1 VTRRY
6 LALCISILWITG
18 AALAQPEATQERTG
32 VEPSDALASPPP
44 SPSANADSGED
55 PRGAAEAP
63 AEAPAPRQKRLRK
76 APPRY
81 AKSRLTLD
89 RTEAEADHRS
99 LVLAAG
105 TDKIVDLDPSFKLS
119 DQQQRIMIG
128 NITILQVVPVSVGE
142 QKQLVFK
149 PIAEGETN
157 VTIRDASGNVG
168 IIFEVVVAKQN
179 QVRFLERL
187 KENLKEVEGITLG
200 IEDKNIV
207 IRGEVLTV
215 SDYGM
220 IYNEIADKS
229 YGENIINKVTMS
241 PITLGILAKKIE
253 SDLQGFAPTV
263 NVSVLNGKVV
273 LGGTVDNPDLKAR
286 CEKRAFWYLPQI
298 RVREALTGAGNV
310 ELSDPADKRNF
321 ILQSDIV
328 YVPPPPKRD
337 SKLVRL
343 TIYFVELSKDF
354 LKTFGFKWQP
364 GFTSDPSISIG
375 QTASGGTGTG
385 TAGFS
390 FSATLSS
397 LFPTLSAPPS
407 SASFGRILK
416 SGTVVVKSGF
426 EARMEDTMS
435 LPVQTLGANG
445 QVGVNTTDNRVAFS
459 ISMTPTILQKDDLEI
474 DLKVNQSNQV
484 GKGVGGTPI
493 VATHVVNTRIFTKS
507 GEVSAVAAVNKQDV
521 STSFNRDDPK
531 YTQQGQ
537 NGQGTAQSSAL
548 FSLLRSKNMSKAKGQ
563 FVLFL
568 NSNIIENASDGT
580 EDLKKNFR
588 MTSNSH

>member
-1 VTRRY
+1 MNSRMGVLFIAFCIGSVADAQTEVT
-6 LALCISILWITG
+6 
-18 AALAQPEATQERTG
+18 
-32 VEPSDALASPPP
+32 VESRDETPSVVESV
-44 SPSANADSGED
+44 S
-55 PRGAAEAP
+55 
-63 AEAPAPRQKRLRK
+63 EAPAPEASVRPRQRRLTK
-76 APPRY
+76 PVPQF

-89 RTEAEADHRS
+89 RTEAEADHRN

-105 TDKIVDLDPSFKLS
+105 TDKIVDLESSFKLGDPQKS
-119 DQQQRIMIG
+119 IMIG
-128 NITILQVVPVSVGE
+128 NTAVLQVQTVAIGE
-142 QKQLVFK
+142 QTQLIFK

-157 VTIRDASGNVG
+157 VTVRDLVGNVG

-187 KENLKEVEGITLG
+187 RENLKEVEGISIG

-215 SDYGM
+215 NDYGM
-220 IYNEIADKS
+220 IYNEIADKA
-229 YGENIINKVTMS
+229 YGDNIINKVTMS

-263 NVSVLNGKVV
+263 NVTVLNGKVV
-273 LGGTVDNPDLKAR
+273 LGGTVDNPDLKVR

-298 RVREALTGAGNV
+298 RVQEPLKGAGNV
-310 ELSDPADKRNF
+310 ELSDPTDKRNF

-343 TIYFVELSKDF
+343 TVYFVELSKDF

-375 QTASGGTGTG
+375 QTASGGTGTSAAG
-385 TAGFS
+385 GFS

-435 LPVQTLGANG
+435 LPIQTLGANG
-445 QVGVNTTDNRVAFS
+445 QVGFNATDNKVAFS
-459 ISMTPTILQKDDLEI
+459 IAMTPTILQKDDLEI
-474 DLKVNQSNQV
+474 DIKVNQSNQV

-507 GEVSAVAAVNKQDV
+507 GEVSAIAAVNKQDV

-537 NGQGTAQSSAL
+537 GNQAGPQTSAL

-563 FVLFL
+563 FVVFL

-588 MTSNSH
+588 MTSSNR

>member
-1 VTRRY
+1 MM
-6 LALCISILWITG
+6 G
-18 AALAQPEATQERTG
+18 AAQAQ
-32 VEPSDALASPPP
+32 VEPRATPTIQSSVPP
-44 SPSANADSGED
+44 
-55 PRGAAEAP
+55 AAEASAEATSP
-63 AEAPAPRQKRLRK
+63 EAPAPRQRRLGK
-76 APPRY
+76 ARPQY

-89 RTEAEADHRS
+89 RTEAEADHRN

-128 NITILQVVPVSVGE
+128 NTTILQVVPVSVGE
-142 QKQLVFK
+142 QKQLIFK

-157 VTIRDASGNVG
+157 VTLRDASGNVG

-187 KENLKEVEGITLG
+187 RENLKEVEGITVG

-215 SDYGM
+215 NDYGM

-229 YGENIINKVTMS
+229 YGDNVINKVTMS

-273 LGGTVDNPDLKAR
+273 LGGTVDNPDLKGR

-298 RVREALTGAGNV
+298 RVREALAGAGNV
-310 ELSDPADKRNF
+310 DLSDPADKRNF
-321 ILQSDIV
+321 VLQSDIV
-328 YVPPPPKRD
+328 YVPPPAKRD

-343 TIYFVELSKDF
+343 TVYFVELSKDF

-375 QTASGGTGTG
+375 QTATGGAGG
-385 TAGFS
+385 GGFS
-390 FSATLSS
+390 FSATLTS

-435 LPVQTLGANG
+435 LPTQTLGANG
-445 QVGVNTTDNRVAFS
+445 QVGVNTTDNKVSFS
-459 ISMTPTILQKDDLEI
+459 IAMTPTILQKDDLEI
-474 DLKVNQSNQV
+474 DIKVNQSNQV

-493 VATHVVNTRIFTKS
+493 VATHVVNTRVFTKA
-507 GEVSAVAAVNKQDV
+507 GEVAAIAAVNKQDV

-531 YTQQGQ
+531 YTQQGG
-537 NGQGTAQSSAL
+537 GQTGGQTSAL

-563 FVLFL
+563 FVVFL

>member
-1 VTRRY
+1 VKRVHQSWV
-6 LALCISILWITG
+6 LLFFWIAG
-18 AALAQPEATQERTG
+18 DAFAQIEATPDPQTDLKAELPEEGTAP
-32 VEPSDALASPPP
+32 VNSP
-44 SPSANADSGED
+44 
-55 PRGAAEAP
+55 R
-63 AEAPAPRQKRLRK
+63 RQRRLGKVR
-76 APPRY
+76 PQY

-105 TDKIVDLDPSFKLS
+105 TDKIVDLDPAFKLS

-128 NITILQVVPVSVGE
+128 NTTILQVVPVSVGE
-142 QKQLVFK
+142 QRQLIFK
-149 PIAEGETN
+149 PMAEGETN
-157 VTIRDASGNVG
+157 VTVRDAAGNVG
-168 IIFEVVVAKQN
+168 IIFEIVVAKQN

-187 KENLKEVEGITLG
+187 RDNLKEVEGISIG

-215 SDYGM
+215 NDYGM
-220 IYNEIADKS
+220 IYNEIADKA
-229 YGENIINKVTMS
+229 YGDNIINKVTMS

-310 ELSDPADKRNF
+310 DLSDPTDKRNF
-321 ILQSDIV
+321 VLQSDIV
-328 YVPPPPKRD
+328 YVPPPAKRD

-343 TIYFVELSKDF
+343 TVYFVELSKDF

-375 QTASGGTGTG
+375 QTASGATGTSAAG
-385 TAGFS
+385 GFS

-435 LPVQTLGANG
+435 LPTQTLGANG
-445 QVGVNTTDNRVAFS
+445 QVGVNTTDNKVAFS
-459 ISMTPTILQKDDLEI
+459 IAMTPTILQKDDLEVDI
-474 DLKVNQSNQV
+474 KLNQSNQV

-507 GEVSAVAAVNKQDV
+507 GEVSAIAAVNKQDV
-521 STSFNRDDPK
+521 STSFNRDDPR

-537 NGQGTAQSSAL
+537 AGQGGPQTSAL

-563 FVLFL
+563 FVVFL

-588 MTSNSH
+588 MTSNNH